1 MEVTYQKFNA
11 DAVVNKDIPGFDPE
25 AGDIETGTIDLT
37 ERFLEF
43 IIYFQKR
50 DEEVRNIMIDYSLF
64 RCLRRDDEFRRF
76 ASHGGDESV
85 MFYGVCLEPRD
96 MGEESIDE
104 FIITTDRR
112 TYHSDMVEKD
122 FVDELDVEEMLEM
135 VNNRL
140 ENETSP

>member
-11 DAVVNKDIPGFDPE
+11 DAVVNKDILGGDPE

-43 IIYFQKR
+43 IGYFQKR
-50 DEEVRNIMIDYSLF
+50 DEEVRNIMLDYSLF
-64 RCLRRDDEFRRF
+64 RCMRRDDEFRRL

-85 MFYGVCLEPRD
+85 MLYGVCLEPRD

-122 FVDELDVEEMLEM
+122 FVDELDVEEILRM
-135 VNNRL
+135 VNSRL
-140 ENETSP
+140 ENESDP